1 MNNKIALIG
10 CGWLGLPLA
19 KSLLTKGYQVAGST
33 TSVEK
38 LSQLRGNG
46 ISPFLITL
54 SEEGID
60 GNIETLLNNAAAV
73 IVNVPPKLRGGS
85 LENYVAKMS
94 FLNAAILEAKIPK
107 VIFVSSTSVYG
118 DASGDVTEETPTLPS
133 TESGKQL
140 LLSENIFREEKN
152 YETTVIRFGGLIGP
166 NRHPVTMLSKRKNLK
181 NGHHPINLIHL
192 TDCIRVIE
200 EILQQGWWNMIF
212 NAVYPYHPSKED
224 YYTGEAERR
233 NLQKPDYEPSKK
245 EEGKT
250 IISYN
255 LITVKGFEFT
265 TTL

>member
-19 KSLLTKGYQVAGST
+19 KSLLKKGYQVAGST

-85 LENYVAKMS
+85 RENYVAKMS

-118 DASGDVTEETPTLPS
+118 DASGDVTEETPTLPIS
-133 TESGKQL
+133 LYISEKQVKPPL
-140 LLSENIFREEKN
+140 VTHRLLSA
-152 YETTVIRFGGLIGP
+152 
-166 NRHPVTMLSKRKNLK
+166 
-181 NGHHPINLIHL
+181 
-192 TDCIRVIE
+192 D
-200 EILQQGWWNMIF
+200 
-212 NAVYPYHPSKED
+212 
-224 YYTGEAERR
+224 
-233 NLQKPDYEPSKK
+233 
-245 EEGKT
+245 KT
-250 IISYN
+250 I
-255 LITVKGFEFT
+255 
-265 TTL
+265 